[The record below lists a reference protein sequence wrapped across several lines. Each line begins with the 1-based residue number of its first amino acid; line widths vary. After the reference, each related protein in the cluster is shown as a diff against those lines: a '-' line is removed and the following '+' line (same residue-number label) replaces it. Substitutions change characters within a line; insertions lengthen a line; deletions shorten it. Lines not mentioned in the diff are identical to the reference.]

1 MTNKTYTAK
10 VKKERCLQSK
20 QEIKADNN
28 FIAAIAI
35 CVLLSIVCFTKCSIQ
50 LKKQPYANTN
60 IQPVLQK

>member
-1 MTNKTYTAK
+1 MNNKLYHTRIKQQKIQLTDAE
-10 VKKERCLQSK
+10 KKT
-20 QEIKADNN
+20 DNN

-50 LKKQPYANTN
+50 LKKQSYANTN